1 MKQKQESEE
10 RNFIGG
16 VIHGTFLRSS
26 ARLAD
31 IDLILPAFVSSITG
45 SKFLIALLPS
55 IYFSTGRLPQILFS
69 NFVEPKARKKPFLYV
84 AILTRAFMWFL
95 FGFLVTWRG
104 ISNPA
109 LVLSLLFTFLLV
121 YSLAGSLGGVALT
134 DIIGKAISRGSRAR
148 FYAARQITGSI
159 LAFATGFLVRY
170 VLGEGFYFD
179 FPQNY
184 GILFLLSGVA
194 LLIGFAGFWII
205 KEPAGETG
213 NRKQLTSYFSDVFTI
228 LKNDSEFRIFLLTRV
243 LAGFHI
249 MIIPYYIV
257 YFKEVAG
264 VAESFIGIYL
274 MARVFGGAVSNFL
287 WGKVAEGASEKVILL
302 CLLVA
307 GVTPLIALGITSFG
321 PLYYSVVFVLAGSAI
336 NARMVGFNTQ
346 LLELAPE
353 DKRPTYSGIRG
364 TTIALTAP
372 LPFLA
377 GGLIE
382 FFSFKFA
389 FLFVSGVMLAGAVV
403 NLVHQFNWKRNWSGN

>member
-1 MKQKQESEE
+1 MQDKQESEK

-16 VIHGTFLRSS
+16 VVHGTFLRSS
-26 ARLAD
+26 TRLAD

-55 IYFSTGRLPQILFS
+55 IYFSTGRLPQLLFS
-69 NFVEPKARKKPFLYV
+69 NYVEPRARKKPFLYA
-84 AILTRAFMWFL
+84 AILIRAFMWFL
-95 FGFLVTWRG
+95 FGFLVTWKG

-109 LVLSLLFTFLLV
+109 LVLSLLFTFLLI

-134 DIIGKAISRGSRAR
+134 DIIGKAISGANRAR
-148 FYAARQITGSI
+148 FYATRQITGSL

-184 GILFLLSGVA
+184 GILFLLSGAA
-194 LLIGFAGFWII
+194 LLIGFAGFWLI
-205 KEPAGETG
+205 KEPAGETE
-213 NRKQLTSYFSDVFTI
+213 NRKQLSSYFSDVFTI
-228 LKNDSEFRIFLLTRV
+228 LQSDNEFRIFLMTRV

-249 MIIPYYIV
+249 MIIPYYVV

-264 VAESFIGIYL
+264 VAESFVGIYL

-287 WGKVAEGASEKVILL
+287 WGKVAKAASEKVILL

-307 GVTPLIALGITSFG
+307 GVTPLIALGVTSLD
-321 PLYYSVVFVLAGSAI
+321 PLYYSIVFLLAGSAI

-389 FLFVSGVMLAGAVV
+389 FLFVSGVMLAGVIV
-403 NLVHQFNWKRNWSGN
+403 NFVHQFSGNLFNGS

>member
-1 MKQKQESEE
+1 MEDKAESE
-10 RNFIGG
+10 RTNFIGG

-26 ARLAD
+26 SRLAD

-69 NFVEPKARKKPFLYV
+69 NYVEPRSRKKPFLYI
-84 AILTRAFMWFL
+84 AILTRALIWFL
-95 FGFLVTWRG
+95 FGFFVTWRG
-104 ISNPA
+104 
-109 LVLSLLFTFLLV
+109 LSDPGLTLLLLFVFLLI
-121 YSLAGSLGGVALT
+121 YSLAGSLGGVAYT
-134 DIIGKAISRGSRAR
+134 AIIGKAISEDRRAR
-148 FYAARQITGSI
+148 FYATRQVTGSL
-159 LAFATGFLVRY
+159 LAFGMGSVVRF
-170 VLGEGFYFD
+170 VLGEGFYFG
-179 FPQNY
+179 FPRNY
-184 GILFLLSGVA
+184 GVLFLLSGMA
-194 LLIGFAGFWII
+194 LLIGFVGFWMIS
-205 KEPAGETG
+205 EPEMEEGK
-213 NRKQLTSYFSDVFTI
+213 RKPLSSYFSNVMGIVKKDRK
-228 LKNDSEFRIFLLTRV
+228 LRLFLLTRV

-249 MIIPYYIV
+249 MIIPYYVV

-287 WGKVAEGASEKVILL
+287 WGRVAERAPEEVILL
-302 CLLVA
+302 CLLIA
-307 GVTPLIALGITSFG
+307 GITPLVALGIINYN
-321 PLYYSVVFVLAGSAI
+321 PIYYSAVFVLAGSAI
-336 NARMVGFNTQ
+336 NARMVGFNTH

-353 DKRPTYSGIRG
+353 EKRATYSGIRG

-389 FLFVSGVMLAGAVV
+389 FIFVSAMMLLGVGI
-403 NLVHQFNWKRNWSGN
+403 NLIHYGFRFWGKK